1 MATSRSPG
9 ADNSV
14 ARVTVVGAGLA
25 GSEAALVLSAS
36 GTPVDLFE
44 MRPGVSSPAHQTGL
58 FAELVCSN
66 SLGADRTDSGK
77 GLLKAELRTLGS
89 NLLRVADQVR
99 VPAGKALAV
108 DREAFGVSVTG
119 TVRARRNIRV
129 VEAEARTIPDDP
141 VVIIACGPIPSEK
154 ISGSISALLGGMGLY
169 FYDAISPIVDAS
181 SLDTSLGFFADRYGS
196 GPGDYLNFPM
206 TRPEWEA
213 FFAALVSA
221 RVVPA
226 REFEEERYFESCMP
240 LEVLA
245 RRGPETLLYGPMRPV
260 GLRDPRTGKVPHAV
274 VQLRRENEA
283 GTMYNLVGCQTK
295 LAYPEQEKVFS
306 LVPGLERATFLRY
319 GSIHRN
325 SFLDAP
331 RHLHPSMEFR
341 GRRGLFFAGQIT
353 GVEGYVESIASG
365 FVAAVSAAARAAGKE
380 PPEFPEESMT
390 GALMRHIT
398 SSPRRGTFQP
408 MNANF
413 GLLPVPPGVKKR
425 ERKVRQADRA
435 LSSIGEFRKRF
446 INFNPLCAT

>member
-1 MATSRSPG
+1 MSTTRPRG
-9 ADNSV
+9 DDNPIP
-14 ARVTVVGAGLA
+14 RVTVIGAGLA

-36 GTPVDLFE
+36 GTEVDLFE
-44 MRPGVSSPAHQTGL
+44 MRPRVSSPAHRTGW

-77 GLLKAELRTLGS
+77 GLLKAELRGLGS
-89 NLLRVADQVR
+89 NLLRLADRVR

-108 DREAFGVSVTG
+108 DREAFGMSVTEA
-119 TVRARRNIRV
+119 VRACRSIRV
-129 VEAEARTIPDDP
+129 VEEEAKTVPDDP
-141 VVIIACGPIPSEK
+141 LVIVACGPIPSGA
-154 ISGSISALLGGMGLY
+154 IAAGIDAMLGGKGLY

-181 SLDTSLGFFADRYGS
+181 SLDTSRGFLADRYGS

-206 TRPEWEA
+206 TRPEYEA
-213 FFAALVSA
+213 FLSALLSA

-226 REFEEERYFESCMP
+226 RPFEEERYFESCMP

-331 RHLHPSMEFR
+331 RHLHPSMEIR
-341 GRRGLFFAGQIT
+341 GRKGLFFAGQIT

-365 FVAAVSAAARAAGKE
+365 FVAAISAAARAAGRE

-398 SSPRRGTFQP
+398 APSRGAFQP

-413 GLLPVPPGVKKR
+413 GLLPLPPDVKKR
-425 ERKVRQADRA
+425 ERKARQADRA
-435 LSSIGEFRKRF
+435 LSSIGELRKRSF
-446 INFNPLCAT
+446 NFNPLCVT

>member
-77 GLLKAELRTLGS
+77 GLLKAELRTLGC

-108 DREAFGVSVTG
+108 DREAFGKSVTG

-141 VVIIACGPIPSEK
+141 VVIIACGPIPSEE
-154 ISGSISALLGGMGLY
+154 ISRSISALLGGMGLY

-181 SLDTSLGFFADRYGS
+181 SLDTSRGFFADRYGS
-196 GPGDYLNFPM
+196 GSGDYLNFPM

-213 FFAALVSA
+213 FFAALMSA

-240 LEVLA
+240 VEVLA
-245 RRGPETLLYGPMRPV
+245 RRGEETLLFGPMRPV
-260 GLRDPRTGKVPHAV
+260 GLRDPRTGRIPHAV

-283 GTMYNLVGCQTK
+283 GTMFNLVGFQTK
-295 LAYPEQEKVFS
+295 LTYPEQERVFS
-306 LVPGLERATFLRY
+306 LIPGLGRAKFLRY
-319 GSIHRN
+319 GSVHRN

-331 RHLHPSMEFR
+331 RHLHSSMEYR
-341 GRRGLFFAGQIT
+341 NRKGLFFAGQIT

-365 FVAAVSAAARAAGKE
+365 FVAAVSAAARVAGKE
-380 PPEFPEESMT
+380 PPEFPEDSMI

-398 SSPRRGTFQP
+398 TLPRGSFQP

-413 GLLPVPPGVKKR
+413 GLLPLPTEGRKR
-425 ERKVRQADRA
+425 ERKERQANRA
-435 LSSIGEFRKRF
+435 LSSIEDFRRRVF
-446 INFNPLCAT
+446 NFNPLCDT

>member
-77 GLLKAELRTLGS
+77 GLLKAELRTLGC

-108 DREAFGVSVTG
+108 DREAFGKSVTG

-141 VVIIACGPIPSEK
+141 VVIIACGPIPSEE
-154 ISGSISALLGGMGLY
+154 ISESISALLGGMGLY

-181 SLDTSLGFFADRYGS
+181 SLDTSRGFFADRYGS
-196 GPGDYLNFPM
+196 GSGDYLNFPM

-213 FFAALVSA
+213 FFAALMSA

-226 REFEEERYFESCMP
+226 RAFEEERYFESCMP
-240 LEVLA
+240 VEVLA
-245 RRGPETLLYGPMRPV
+245 RRGEETLLFGPMRPV
-260 GLRDPRTGKVPHAV
+260 GLRDPRTGRIPHAV

-283 GTMYNLVGCQTK
+283 GTMFNLVGFQTK
-295 LAYPEQEKVFS
+295 LTYPEQERVFS
-306 LVPGLERATFLRY
+306 LIPGLGRAKFLRY
-319 GSIHRN
+319 GSVHRN

-331 RHLHPSMEFR
+331 RHLHSSMEYR
-341 GRRGLFFAGQIT
+341 NRKGLFFAGQIT

-365 FVAAVSAAARAAGKE
+365 FVAAVSAAARVAGKE
-380 PPEFPEESMT
+380 PPEFPEDSMI

-398 SSPRRGTFQP
+398 TLPRGSFQP

-413 GLLPVPPGVKKR
+413 GLLPLPTEGRKR
-425 ERKVRQADRA
+425 ERKERQANRA
-435 LSSIGEFRKRF
+435 LSSIEDFRRRVF
-446 INFNPLCAT
+446 NFNPLCDT

>member
-1 MATSRSPG
+1 MSRSPG

-14 ARVTVVGAGLA
+14 ARVTIVGAGLA

-44 MRPGVSSPAHQTGL
+44 MRPGVSSPAHETGL

-77 GLLKAELRTLGS
+77 GLLKAELRILGS
-89 NLLRVADQVR
+89 NLLRGADQAR

-108 DREAFGVSVTG
+108 DREAFGKSVTG
-119 TVRARRNIRV
+119 TVRARQNIRV

-141 VVIIACGPIPSEK
+141 LVIVACGPIPSGA
-154 ISGSISALLGGMGLY
+154 IAADIDAMLGGKGLY

-181 SLDTSLGFFADRYGS
+181 SLDTSLGFFADRYES

-206 TRPEWEA
+206 TRPEYEA
-213 FFAALVSA
+213 FLAALLSA

-274 VQLRRENEA
+274 VQLRKENEA

-306 LVPGLERATFLRY
+306 LVPGLGRATYLRY

-331 RHLHPSMEFR
+331 RHLNPSMEFR
-341 GRRGLFFAGQIT
+341 NRRGLFFAGQIT

-365 FVAAVSAAARAAGKE
+365 FVAAISAWARAAGRE

-398 SSPRRGTFQP
+398 TLSRGAFQP

-413 GLLPVPPGVKKR
+413 GLLPLPPDIKKR
-425 ERKVRQADRA
+425 ERKARQADRA
-435 LSSIGEFRKRF
+435 LSSIEEFRRSVV
-446 INFNPLCAT
+446 NFNPLCGT

>member
-1 MATSRSPG
+1 
-9 ADNSV
+9 V
-14 ARVTVVGAGLA
+14 AANRPRGGDTPIPRVTVIGAGLA
-25 GSEAALVLSAS
+25 GSEAALVLSAA
-36 GTPVDLFE
+36 GTEVDLFE
-44 MRPGVSSPAHQTGL
+44 MRPGVSSPAHRTGW
-58 FAELVCSN
+58 FGELVCSN

-77 GLLKAELRTLGS
+77 GLLKAELRCLGS
-89 NLLRVADQVR
+89 NLLHLADQVR

-108 DREAFGVSVTG
+108 DREAFGRSVTEA
-119 TVRARRNIRV
+119 VRARRRIRV
-129 VEAEARTIPDDP
+129 VEEEARTIPDDP
-141 VVIIACGPIPSEK
+141 VVIVACGPLPSEA
-154 ISGSISALLGGMGLY
+154 IAGSIDAMLGGTGLY

-181 SLDTSLGFFADRYGS
+181 SLDTRRGFFADRYGS
-196 GPGDYLNFPM
+196 GTGDYLNFPM
-206 TRPEWEA
+206 TRTEYEA
-213 FFAALVSA
+213 FLSALLSA

-226 REFEEERYFESCMP
+226 RAFEEERYFESCMP

-245 RRGPETLLYGPMRPV
+245 RRGPETLLFGPMRPV
-260 GLRDPRTGKVPHAV
+260 GLRDPRTGEVPHAV

-295 LAYPEQEKVFS
+295 LAYPEQQRVFS

-319 GSIHRN
+319 GSVHRN

-353 GVEGYVESIASG
+353 GVEGYAESIASG
-365 FVAAVSAAARAAGKE
+365 FVAAVSAAARIAGRE

-398 SSPRRGTFQP
+398 SAPRGAFQP

-413 GLLPVPPGVKKR
+413 GLLPVPPGVRKR

-435 LSSIGEFRKRF
+435 LSSIGEFRRGLRLF
-446 INFNPLCAT
+446 